1 MVAVQRSFTVARPS
15 SVLRDYLKDFARTEE
30 WDPGTKTCERLDAG
44 PVRVGSSWSNVSVFR
59 GRETRLTY
67 RLVRL
72 DENRL
77 TFVGENKSVTTTDD
91 VVLTPREGGATRL
104 TYRAR
109 LDFKGLLRLA
119 EPFLRKDFERL
130 ADGVEEVMPGILA
143 RL

>member
-1 MVAVQRSFTVARPS
+1 MVAVERTFTVPVELP
-15 SVLRDYLKDFARTEE
+15 VLVDYLKDFARTED
-30 WDPGTKTCERLDAG
+30 WDPGTKTCERLDHG

-67 RLVRL
+67 RLIRL
-72 DENRL
+72 EEDRL
-77 TFVGENKSVTTTDD
+77 TFVGENSGVTTTDD
-91 VVLTPREGGATRL
+91 LLLCPVTGGTTV

-119 EPFLRKDFERL
+119 VPFLRKDVERL
-130 ADGVEEVMPGILA
+130 ADEVGAVMPGVLS